1 MPETSQPWLYVQS
14 TGQLFRPDGSLCG
27 TGYAGHADGR
37 NNPLLQEVHNV
48 GPLPVGFYKFGEA
61 VDGTHLGPTAIP
73 LKPDPTNTMFDRSAF
88 YMHGD
93 SASHDASHG
102 CIIMGHAIR
111 VEVAEHAG
119 EHLRVIARPAV
130 PEKLA

>member
-1 MPETSQPWLYVQS
+1 MPDTAQPWLYVQS
-14 TGQLFRPDGSLCG
+14 TGQLFRPDGSWCG
-27 TGYAGHADGR
+27 AGYAGTKDGR
-37 NNPLLQEVHNV
+37 NNPLLQEVHDV
-48 GPLPVGFYKFGEA
+48 GPLPVGFYTFGAA

-73 LKPDPTNTMFDRSAF
+73 LDPEPTNTMYGRSAF

-93 SASHDASHG
+93 SATHDASHG

-119 EHLRVIARPAV
+119 ERLKVIARPAPKEIV
-130 PEKLA
+130 T